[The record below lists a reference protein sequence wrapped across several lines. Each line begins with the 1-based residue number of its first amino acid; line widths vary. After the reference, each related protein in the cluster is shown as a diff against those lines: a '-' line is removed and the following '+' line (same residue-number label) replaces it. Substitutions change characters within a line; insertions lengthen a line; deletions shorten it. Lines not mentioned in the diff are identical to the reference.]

1 MYSWYKWTTTTAAGS
16 YTTDTAQDYE
26 YLVIGGG
33 GGGGYDGG
41 GGGGAG
47 GYRTATGFPVAATTI
62 GSITVGRGGA
72 GASGRYCSTRAS
84 GGSGICVVVVGGE
97 FN

>member
-1 MYSWYKWTTTTAAGS
+1 M
-16 YTTDTAQDYE
+16 
-26 YLVIGGG
+26 
-33 GGGGYDGG
+33 DGG
-41 GGGGAG
+41 DDPQGTCAPAVDS
-47 GYRTATGFPVAATTI
+47 TASCSCPISTELLQGPLTNTG
-62 GSITVGRGGA
+62 GGA